1 MSAPVMPPAGSR
13 VRVVVRGVGE
23 FFGDVIP
30 AKTQSGRLPV
40 APWGLAHTYCLDH
53 IEEIEVVEMADRPGD
68 FVAST
73 SVRQRD
79 GLHERY
85 VRARRGV
92 FESASRKGLGPR

>member
-1 MSAPVMPPAGSR
+1 MPPAGSR

-40 APWGLAHTYCLDH
+40 APWGLSLTYCLAPD
-53 IEEIEVVEMADRPGD
+53 EIEQIEVIDPVGA

-73 SVRQRD
+73 CVRQRD
-79 GLHERY
+79 GLHDRFM
-85 VRARRGV
+85 RARR
-92 FESASRKGLGPR
+92 EQREHD